1 MVFGFFSDT
10 KIIEC
15 KNCYANLR
23 LPKGKKGYVN
33 CPKCDHRFYAN
44 TSSDALSVDQKE
56 LHVKNVHN
64 YSVRH
69 YNALVDNDESKQ
81 RKYDDK
87 ALDCSLFHFMN
98 KKIIEQHNLDKS
110 KLESMM
116 RKTFLMDWPEDI
128 VMTNLM
134 ITVFTNL
141 KGKTEKNNFFIPYA
155 TICFPQ
161 TLKYIAE
168 NENTLFLED
177 NQIGPIALY
186 NWFSNFD
193 GDFESAPDVSI

>member
-33 CPKCDHRFYAN
+33 CPKCGHRFYAN
-44 TSSDALSVDQKE
+44 TSSDALSANQKE
-56 LHVKNVHN
+56 AFVKDLHN
-64 YSVRH
+64 YSVG
-69 YNALVDNDESKQ
+69 YDNACIDNDSSKKS
-81 RKYDDK
+81 KYDDK
-87 ALDCSLFHFMN
+87 ALDRSLFNVLN

-110 KLESMM
+110 KLKSMM
-116 RKTFLMDWPEDI
+116 LKIFWMDWPEDI
-128 VMTNLM
+128 LVTNLM